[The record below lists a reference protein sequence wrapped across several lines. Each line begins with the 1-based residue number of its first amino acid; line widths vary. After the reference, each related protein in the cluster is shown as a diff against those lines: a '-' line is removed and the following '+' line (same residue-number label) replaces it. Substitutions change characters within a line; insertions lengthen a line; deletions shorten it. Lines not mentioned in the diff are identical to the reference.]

1 MVTPREAAAAVVD
14 PEIRAVTIEE
24 LGVLRDVAVDGA
36 SGRVTVTITPTYSG
50 CPAMEVIRA
59 DIRRALRAAGHPEV
73 EVVTELAPAWST
85 DMITES
91 GREALA
97 RSGIAPPGSDECPH
111 CASQKTL
118 QISRYGSTP
127 CQALFKCQ
135 GCHEPFP
142 LVKSL

>member
-1 MVTPREAAAAVVD
+1 MVTPYEAAAAVVD
-14 PEIRAVTIEE
+14 PELRVVTIAE
-24 LGVLRDVAVDGA
+24 LGILRSVEMAEGHV
-36 SGRVTVTITPTYSG
+36 RVTITPTYSG
-50 CPAMEVIRA
+50 CPAMDVIKS
-59 DIRRALRAAGHPEV
+59 DIVVALGKAGYDGA
-73 EVVTELAPAWST
+73 EVVTRLSPAWST

-91 GREALA
+91 GRQALA

-142 LVKSL
+142 LVKKL

>member
-1 MVTPREAAAAVVD
+1 MVTPYEAAAAVVD
-14 PEIRAVTIEE
+14 PELRVVTIAE
-24 LGVLRDVAVDGA
+24 LGILRSVEMADGQVL
-36 SGRVTVTITPTYSG
+36 VTITPTYSG
-50 CPAMEVIRA
+50 CPAMDVIKS
-59 DIRRALRAAGHPEV
+59 DIVVALENAGYAGA
-73 EVVTELAPAWST
+73 EVVTRLSPAWST

-91 GREALA
+91 GRAALA
-97 RSGIAPPGSDECPH
+97 RSGIAPPGTDACPH

-142 LVKSL
+142 SVKTL

>member
-1 MVTPREAAAAVVD
+1 MVTPYEAAAAVVD
-14 PEIRAVTIEE
+14 PELRVVTIAE
-24 LGVLRDVAVDGA
+24 LGILRDVSEVE
-36 SGRVTVTITPTYSG
+36 GRVRVTITPTYSG
-50 CPAMEVIRA
+50 CPAMDAIKD
-59 DIRRALRAAGHPEV
+59 DIVAALDKAGYSGA
-73 EVVTELAPAWST
+73 EVVTRLSPAWST

-97 RSGIAPPGSDECPH
+97 RSGIAPPGTDECPH

-142 LVKSL
+142 LVKTL

>member
-1 MVTPREAAAAVVD
+1 MVTPYEAAAAVVD
-14 PEIRAVTIEE
+14 PELRVVTIAE
-24 LGVLRDVAVDGA
+24 LGILRDVSLSEGKV
-36 SGRVTVTITPTYSG
+36 RVTITPTYSG
-50 CPAMEVIRA
+50 CPAMDAIKD
-59 DIRRALRAAGHPEV
+59 DIVAALEKAGYSGA
-73 EVVTELAPAWST
+73 EVVTRLSPAWST

-97 RSGIAPPGSDECPH
+97 RNGIAPPGTDECPH
-111 CASQKTL
+111 CASSKTL

-142 LVKSL
+142 LVKTL

>member
-1 MVTPREAAAAVVD
+1 MVTPYEAAAAVVD
-14 PEIRAVTIEE
+14 PELRVVTIAE
-24 LGVLRDVAVDGA
+24 LGILRDVKTVEGKV
-36 SGRVTVTITPTYSG
+36 RVTITPTYSG
-50 CPAMEVIRA
+50 CPAMDAIRS
-59 DIRRALRAAGHPEV
+59 DIVAALEKAGYDRA
-73 EVVTELAPAWST
+73 EVVTKLSPAWST

-97 RSGIAPPGSDECPH
+97 RNGIAPPGTDECPH
-111 CASQKTL
+111 CASPKTL

-142 LVKSL
+142 LVKTL